1 MRSDPAEYE
10 LVAPG
15 SLTKVVSLLAEQPGA
30 WLPIA
35 GGTDV
40 MVQYASGKL
49 AAHRLVSLWN
59 LPELRRIEVSDSEVS
74 IGAGCTY
81 ADLRAHKVI
90 ALEFPLLTTAARWTG
105 GIANAESGDAGWEHR
120 QCIARRRFASSLAR
134 VRAGVDHRFRARR
147 APG

>member
-74 IGAGCTY
+74 IGGAAPTRIC
-81 ADLRAHKVI
+81 
-90 ALEFPLLTTAARWTG
+90 ALTR
-105 GIANAESGDAGWEHR
+105 
-120 QCIARRRFASSLAR
+120 
-134 VRAGVDHRFRARR
+134 
-147 APG
+147 